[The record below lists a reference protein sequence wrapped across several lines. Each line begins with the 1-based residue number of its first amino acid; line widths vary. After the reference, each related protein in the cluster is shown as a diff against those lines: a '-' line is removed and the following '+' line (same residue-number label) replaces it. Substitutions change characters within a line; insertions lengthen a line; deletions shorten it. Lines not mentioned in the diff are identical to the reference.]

1 MMKEGIPD
9 RKQKILQVARES
21 FAIFGYKGTT
31 IDQIARMANVG
42 KGTIYTFFQSK
53 DQLFHSIVADL
64 VFQVKEVAIRSLD
77 PDRPFFDNL
86 HNALWA
92 TMQFR
97 KDQELLLQLSREVRE
112 FGTENAKAA
121 LKQVEDAIVGFIQR
135 QLVVGM
141 ETSQVRRCDAR
152 LTAFLLFKSYVALLM
167 EWNHEQSPLTDARIV
182 ESLNDLFTHG
192 LEVHPS

>member
-1 MMKEGIPD
+1 MKEGIPD

-77 PDRPFFDNL
+77 QNRPFFDNL

-135 QLVVGM
+135 QLEVGM

>member
-1 MMKEGIPD
+1 MKEGIPD

-42 KGTIYTFFQSK
+42 KGTIYTFFLSK

-64 VFQVKEVAIRSLD
+64 VFQVKEVASRSLD
-77 PDRPFFDNL
+77 PDRPFFENL

-135 QLVVGM
+135 QLEVGM